1 MTPSI
6 WTNGELDDLESDL
19 VGKKTGRSLPTATLT
34 AELIVPPAQEIKEF
48 FAIVEAASTSASL
61 PSKTPRQ
68 ATSVTKKILDLRVLS
83 RSMHKLLS

>member
-1 MTPSI
+1 MLNLE
-6 WTNGELDDLESDL
+6 NGELNDLESNL
-19 VGKKTGRSLPTATLT
+19 VGKKTGRSLPTTTLA

-48 FAIVEAASTSASL
+48 FAIAEADRTNASL

-68 ATSVTKKILDLRVLS
+68 ATGVTKKFYIYRVLS